1 MLRAGL
7 LGALAL
13 PTAALARPVDLELI
27 LAVDTSSSVNYE
39 EYALQMAGYAR
50 AFRDPALLDAVR
62 GAGEN
67 GIVVSLVQ
75 WASVNQQRVS
85 VGWTHIDDAADAAL
99 FAAMVESAP
108 RHFSFGSTAIG
119 EMIRRAA
126 PFFKD
131 NGFEGSRLVIDV
143 SGDGRANQGLP
154 PEMVRDAAVLSG
166 ITINGLAI
174 LNEQP
179 GLDIYYRR
187 YVSGGWS
194 SFVMPAQDYA
204 DFAEAILA
212 KLVREINGAP
222 ISQAPAP
229 RQTVPTLASVP
240 STDRE

>member
-1 MLRAGL
+1 VGL
-7 LGALAL
+7 AGALAL
-13 PTAALARPVDLELI
+13 PTATLARPVDLELI

-39 EYALQMAGYAR
+39 EYALQMAGYAQ
-50 AFRDPALLDAVR
+50 AFRNPALLDAVH

-67 GIVVSLVQ
+67 GIAVTLVQ

-85 VGWTHIDDAADAAL
+85 IGWTHIANAADAAL
-99 FAAMVESAP
+99 FAALIESAP
-108 RHFSFGSTAIG
+108 RYFSFGSTAIG

-194 SFVMPAQDYA
+194 SFVMPAQDYT

-212 KLVREINGAP
+212 KLIREVNGAP
-222 ISQAPAP
+222 ISGTPAAPSLAAAPSYQAA
-229 RQTVPTLASVP
+229 AIGAH
-240 STDRE
+240 